1 MPILVLLPPNPQF
14 FHKSAALYGNKDEIP
29 FYWDTLY
36 MYTVGLYCIRY
47 LALRCS
53 WGNDAIRVVSV
64 AMFSCT
70 WCSGVVH
77 ILYNARRV
85 GTGRDFVILCYNTGR
100 GYLSHCYVTHF
111 A

>member
-1 MPILVLLPPNPQF
+1 M
-14 FHKSAALYGNKDEIP
+14 SADMVVQRRDGPLRLREI
-29 FYWDTLY
+29 DVI

-53 WGNDAIRVVSV
+53 SGNDASAEKKFAIRVVSV

-77 ILYNARRV
+77 ILYNARGV
-85 GTGRDFVILCYNTGR
+85 GTGRDFVMLCYNTGR
-100 GYLSHCYVTHF
+100 GYLSHCYVMHF